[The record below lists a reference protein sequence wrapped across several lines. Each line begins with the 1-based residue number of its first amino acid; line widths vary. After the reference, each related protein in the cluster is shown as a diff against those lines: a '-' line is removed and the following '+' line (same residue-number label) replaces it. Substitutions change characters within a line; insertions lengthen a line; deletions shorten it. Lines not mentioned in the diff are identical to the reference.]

1 MKIKDIINDKNQNV
15 VTIQGDKK
23 IIDAVEKLVS
33 NKIGSLLVVDD
44 SKKIIGII
52 TERDILH
59 ENYRDYGSQAIVSE
73 IMTKDIV
80 IGNLEDEIDYV
91 KDMMI
96 KMRFRHMP
104 IIEDKELVGLV
115 SIGDILKSQL
125 KDTTYECRYYK
136 EFIEGRY

>member
-1 MKIKDIINDKNQNV
+1 MKIKDILKSSTKEV
-15 VTIQGDKK
+15 VTISGDKK
-23 IIDAVEKLVS
+23 IFDAIEKLVS
-33 NKIGSLLVVDD
+33 NKIGSLLVIDD
-44 SKKIIGII
+44 SKKIVGII

-59 ENYRDYGSQAIVSE
+59 ENFRDYGSTALISD

-96 KMRFRHMP
+96 NMRFRHMP
-104 IIEDKELVGLV
+104 ILEEKELIGLV

-125 KDTTYECRYYK
+125 KDTTFQCRYYK
-136 EFIEGRY
+136 EYIEGRY